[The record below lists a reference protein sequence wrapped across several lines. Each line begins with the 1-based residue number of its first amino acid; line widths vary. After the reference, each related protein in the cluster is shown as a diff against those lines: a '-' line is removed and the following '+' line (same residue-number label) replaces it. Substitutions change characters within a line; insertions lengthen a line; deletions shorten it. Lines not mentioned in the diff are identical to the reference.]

1 MYEYW
6 IDKTIYVHVHHKNM
20 QISQDKLS
28 QSVRDDEASVCGR

>member
-6 IDKTIYVHVHHKNM
+6 IDKTIYVHHKNI